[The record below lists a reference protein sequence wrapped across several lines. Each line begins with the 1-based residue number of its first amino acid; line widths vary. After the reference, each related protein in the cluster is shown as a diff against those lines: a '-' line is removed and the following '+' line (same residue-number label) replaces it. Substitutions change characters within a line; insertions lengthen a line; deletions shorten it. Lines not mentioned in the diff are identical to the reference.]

1 MLTEYWSGMIR
12 INFQAYN
19 ANQLVEIVNSRLAT
33 AKTGL
38 PANTQDVV
46 APDGIMFAAKK
57 VSNISGDA
65 RRVLDICRR
74 AVELVHPLRKAA
86 RTEDVKEVIKQ
97 MQNSPTAAYLRE
109 LSFHER
115 LMLVAL
121 LKCVRKEG
129 VEEIRWAD
137 VQQQHFVHLNLLAS
151 DADGD
156 PSRRPSADE
165 LVLQQH
171 ER

>member
-1 MLTEYWSGMIR
+1 MIR

-65 RRVLDICRR
+65 RRVLIIGAGPAGVMCANALARAGVDVRIVDKRCAARSGSHAAFALTGGQGR
-74 AVELVHPLRKAA
+74 VGVGGPGGRHPAAHYRGLPGKSVAVEH
-86 RTEDVKEVIKQ
+86 
-97 MQNSPTAAYLRE
+97 
-109 LSFHER
+109 
-115 LMLVAL
+115 
-121 LKCVRKEG
+121 G
-129 VEEIRWAD
+129 
-137 VQQQHFVHLNLLAS
+137 
-151 DADGD
+151 
-156 PSRRPSADE
+156 
-165 LVLQQH
+165 
-171 ER
+171 

>member
-1 MLTEYWSGMIR
+1 MLTEYWAGMIR

-65 RRVLDICRR
+65 RRVLDICRCVISISR
-74 AVELVHPLRKAA
+74 EHSTLRLYA
-86 RTEDVKEVIKQ
+86 
-97 MQNSPTAAYLRE
+97 P
-109 LSFHER
+109 
-115 LMLVAL
+115 
-121 LKCVRKEG
+121 
-129 VEEIRWAD
+129 
-137 VQQQHFVHLNLLAS
+137 
-151 DADGD
+151 
-156 PSRRPSADE
+156 
-165 LVLQQH
+165 
-171 ER
+171 